1 MRSTALAC
9 VLLFGACASGG
20 NASDAR
26 LGNTSASSSTSVC
39 SARSALQTS
48 VESLRA
54 VDVRAA
60 GTDAVKAAADDVIAS
75 FDSFSTA
82 AGDKYQD
89 ELNRV
94 RQAKD
99 RLRAAI
105 STLDTAA
112 PGQGLSDVLTAV
124 ADFNTAVVALQ
135 TKVSSDC

>member
-1 MRSTALAC
+1 VKKLALTC
-9 VLLFGACASGG
+9 VVLLCACGSSG

-26 LGNTSASSSTSVC
+26 LGNTASSSSTSVC

-48 VESLRA
+48 FDALRA

-60 GTDAVKAAADDVIAS
+60 GADAVKAAADNINVA
-75 FDSFSTA
+75 FDSFASA
-82 AGDKYQD
+82 AGDKYEN
-89 ELNRV
+89 ELNHA

-112 PGQGLSDVLTAV
+112 PGQGLTDVVTALT
-124 ADFNTAVVALQ
+124 DFATAMQALQ
-135 TKVSSDC
+135 AKVSSDC